1 MKEILFPLIGGIG
14 LFLVGMMLL
23 SSGLVGFAGGAL
35 RKALV
40 RFTGTPYK
48 AFLSGALATALA
60 QSSTATTVTL
70 IGFVS
75 AGLISFSQ
83 AIGVVIGASLGNTAT
98 GWIVAG
104 LGLKINLGFYTLPLV
119 GIGAF
124 MKLLT
129 RGRWAEL
136 GMALAGFGLLFLGLN
151 MLQDAMR
158 ALSDEF
164 SLARLPAGGFG
175 ARVAIMLAGV
185 VLTAVLQSS
194 TAAIATTLTA
204 LHAQAINFDQAA
216 AMVVGASIGTT
227 LTGALVTIGGTLYAK
242 RTALAHILFNLAAGL
257 IAIVMLPVL
266 TWIIGLLEQHAGL
279 TPGALSLAA
288 FHSIFIG
295 AGVLLFLPLTSHLAR
310 IVERLLPE
318 RGEDL
323 ARHLDASLL
332 GIPAVALEASQRTLN
347 DVLNKLLY
355 VFDRILAAPD
365 HNAMQQDLAQAKHA
379 LDRSFEFVARI
390 QLQASDR
397 ALSAQRVA
405 QLHAVDH
412 MLRLHLR
419 LSNFAQT
426 QVDFANPVYRTA
438 MEQITEILRLAR
450 AGLAGSQP
458 EDWLERLE
466 GDALLLASLSRQ
478 MRHDVLQGSADGDSA
493 SQVLQTTDAFRWMER
508 IGSHIWRSCHY
519 LAQGRLGNGGRQAAQ
534 PDGAD
539 ADQAQSLRPAIAA
552 ANGSD
557 FSPP

>member
-48 AFLSGALATALA
+48 SFLSGALVTALA

-164 SLARLPAGGFG
+164 SLARLPAEGFG

-347 DVLNKLLY
+347 DVLHKLLY
-355 VFDRILAAPD
+355 VFDGILAAPD

-397 ALSAQRVA
+397 ALSAQRVS

-438 MEQITEILRLAR
+438 MEQIAEILRLAR

-478 MRHDVLQGSADGDSA
+478 MRHDVLQGSADGDNA

-519 LAQGRLGNGGRQAAQ
+519 LVQGRLGNGGRQAAQ
-534 PDGAD
+534 PDGAG
-539 ADQAQSLRPAIAA
+539 ADKARPLLPGIAA